1 MFDFGVEYS
10 EDLIDDREWVYT
22 NITEDR
28 IASILK
34 VGSKKHS
41 PPYIRRLYCME
52 LFINTM
58 IEV

>member
-10 EDLIDDREWVYT
+10 EDLIDDKEWVYI

-28 IASILK
+28 ITSILK

-41 PPYIRRLYCME
+41 PPYIRRLYCMD
-52 LFINTM
+52 
-58 IEV
+58 